1 MDPRKDP
8 EARRKWYRAWTT
20 IRTIQDQHPLP
31 EHMYRDEYIFEYLA
45 ANRVLGRFSREWISY
60 GVVSRRDIL
69 RIVDDLMAELK
80 AEESDA
86 Y

>member
-20 IRTIQDQHPLP
+20 IRTMQDEHPLP
-31 EHMYRDEYIFEYLA
+31 DHMYQDEYIFEYLA
-45 ANRVLGRFSREWISY
+45 ANRVLGRFTRDWISY
-60 GVVSRRDIL
+60 GTVFRREIIRLVDGVV
-69 RIVDDLMAELK
+69 AELK

-86 Y
+86 H